1 MRQAGVSSL
10 FYFFLAFLIFMMAGC
25 ATDSGLTDI
34 DRAGIGPKDADKLYV
49 VDCLLPAQVRKLGQH
64 MTFLTARRPVRTTAV
79 DCEIRGGEY
88 VAYDRAN
95 YATALKIWLPKAKQG
110 DPKAQTYV
118 GEIFEKGAG
127 LQPDYK
133 TAAQWY
139 RKAAEQGYAP
149 AMINLGF
156 LYEQGLGVK
165 QDPVAALNWYR
176 RASGLDQT
184 DIAFAASVEI
194 YNRKMDALREESARY
209 QQEAESLREEVAG
222 LKQRLA
228 QTQSQLQRYRSQ
240 VNRRRQEI
248 RRLQQLLNTKK
259 QSVGASPEEI
269 RRLEESLKQ
278 QQQLLQTKEK
288 MIASLSQ
295 EAKQQRVQLEQLKS
309 GSQKILQQKETEL
322 TALRMELAWSK
333 EIISAMKAELID
345 SKKKLNS
352 LQSQMRQSQQ
362 ALDKKEQALA
372 ALRQELA
379 RKRQDGVTPG
389 AELQRLSQLLQQKE
403 QEMNTQKV
411 AVKALQEQ
419 LDTLAREKRQTEQQL
434 AEKKKQLEQLQKD
447 MTVQQEQKTRPAVV
461 AKAAGPKIE
470 IIEPVL
476 SPTRG
481 NLVAKVRGEVEKRP
495 VIGRIEAPAGLLS
508 FLVNDIEHQVD
519 DKGTFK
525 VEIALLSDE
534 TPVHI
539 VAVDKASRRTEVKF
553 ALLKESRMARPFK
566 FSDKET
572 SVEGNPL
579 IGRLLNRELFGG
591 YYALI
596 IGNEKYQYLP
606 KLDTP
611 IKDAKGLAKVLHSRY
626 GFKTKLLINAT
637 RYDVLKALSEYR
649 KKLTEKD
656 NLLIYYAGH
665 GTLEK
670 VTQRG
675 YWLPVDAELENT
687 ANWISTQDITDLLR
701 IISAKHILVIAD
713 SCYSGTLTRNSV
725 ARLESGMTPE
735 KRAEWIKL
743 MLKAKSREA
752 LTSGGL
758 EPVLDGG
765 GGGHS
770 IFAKAIIQ
778 ALQGNDTILEA
789 YKLYHRVS
797 ALVADAAQD
806 QEFHQVPEFSP
817 IRHAGHAAGEFFFV
831 PAGNEARFSASR

>member
-1 MRQAGVSSL
+1 MV
-10 FYFFLAFLIFMMAGC
+10 AGC
-25 ATDSGLTDI
+25 VTDSGLTGL
-34 DRAGIGPKDADKLYV
+34 DRAGIAPKDADKLYV

-95 YATALKIWLPKAKQG
+95 YATALKIWLPKAKEG

-118 GEIFEKGAG
+118 GEIYEKGTG
-127 LQPDYK
+127 LQPDYQ
-133 TAAQWY
+133 AAAHWY
-139 RKAAEQGYAP
+139 RKAAAQGYAP

-156 LYEQGLGVK
+156 LYERGLGVK

-176 RASGLDQT
+176 RASGLDRT

-194 YNRKMDALREESARY
+194 YNRKMDTLREESARY
-209 QQEAESLREEVAG
+209 RQEAKSLREEVAS
-222 LKQRLA
+222 LKQRLTK
-228 QTQSQLQRYRSQ
+228 TQSQLQRYRSQ

-248 RRLQQLLNTKK
+248 HRLKQLLNTKK

-269 RRLEESLKQ
+269 RKLEASLRQQ
-278 QQQLLQTKEK
+278 QQQLAAKEQ
-288 MIASLSQ
+288 MIASLTQ
-295 EAKQQRVQLEQLKS
+295 KARQQRVQLEQVKS
-309 GSQKILQQKETEL
+309 GNQQLLQQKETEL
-322 TALRMELAWSK
+322 AALRMELARSK
-333 EIISAMKAELID
+333 ETISTMKADLGTA
-345 SKKKLNS
+345 KNKLNS
-352 LQSQMRQSQQ
+352 LQSQIQQSQQ
-362 ALDKKEQALA
+362 ALQTKEQALA

-379 RKRQDGVTPG
+379 RRRQDGVTPP
-389 AELQRLSQLLQQKE
+389 AELQRLSRLLQQKE
-403 QEMNTQKV
+403 QEINAQKV
-411 AVKALQEQ
+411 AVKTLQAQ
-419 LDTLAREKRQTEQQL
+419 LKTLAREKQRAEQQL
-434 AEKKKQLEQLQKD
+434 AEKQKQLEQLQEQVVD
-447 MTVQQEQKTRPAVV
+447 QQTQKARPAVV
-461 AKAAGPKIE
+461 AKVAGPKIE

-481 NLVAKVRGEVEKRP
+481 NLAAKIRGEVEKRP
-495 VIGRIEAPAGLLS
+495 VIGRIDAPAGLLS
-508 FLVNDIEHQVD
+508 FLVNDLEQQVD

-525 VEIALLSDE
+525 VQIALLGKE

-553 ALLKESRMARPFK
+553 VLLKESRMARPFE
-566 FSDKET
+566 FSDKKT
-572 SVEGNPL
+572 SPGGDPL
-579 IGRLLNRELFGG
+579 VGRLLNRELFGG

-606 KLDTP
+606 QLDTP
-611 IKDAKGLAKVLHSRY
+611 VKDAKGLARVLRSRY

-713 SCYSGTLTRNSV
+713 SCYSGTLTRNAV

-778 ALQGNDTILEA
+778 ALASNDTILEA

-797 ALVADAAQD
+797 ALVADAAQE

-831 PAGNEARFSASR
+831 PVGDKARFSASR